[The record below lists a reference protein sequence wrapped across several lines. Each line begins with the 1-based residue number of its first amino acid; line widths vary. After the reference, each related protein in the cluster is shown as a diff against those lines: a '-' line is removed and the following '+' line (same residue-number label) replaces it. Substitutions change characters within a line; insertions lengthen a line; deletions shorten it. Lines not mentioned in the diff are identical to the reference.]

1 MKFYCCR
8 CIADKQ
14 GWNGPNLLNLEYL
27 LRFARCMSGKISRHH
42 QQHTDTNASWQK
54 KCRWRTI
61 LRAMSTPN
69 YIHPVLSLRAHFGP
83 FTASVFW
90 RPIRVCLLDLSIL
103 LYKRKVCNLWIF
115 YCYFFGCRIHCSE
128 ENVLRILMFPKYLYT
143 KQLHCTPD
151 IILSEIMLSS
161 VEVKIMRALWK
172 SEFEAPVLNLC

>member
-27 LRFARCMSGKISRHH
+27 LRFARCMSGKISSHH

-115 YCYFFGCRIHCSE
+115 YCYFLAVAFI
-128 ENVLRILMFPKYLYT
+128 VLKKMCYAYSCFLNICIPSNYIVHPTLSYQKLCYH
-143 KQLHCTPD
+143 QL
-151 IILSEIMLSS
+151 
-161 VEVKIMRALWK
+161 R
-172 SEFEAPVLNLC
+172 